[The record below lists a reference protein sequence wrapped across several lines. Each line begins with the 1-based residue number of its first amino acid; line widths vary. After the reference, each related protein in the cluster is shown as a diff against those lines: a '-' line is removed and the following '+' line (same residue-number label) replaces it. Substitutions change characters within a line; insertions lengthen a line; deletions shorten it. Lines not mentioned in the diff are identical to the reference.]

1 MSTKNSTPQ
10 EENQVV
16 PAFKM
21 PKEINDGLKVAFDKC
36 SKLIGAQEA
45 QRELG
50 FAAQIISKSPT
61 LQKCSVQSVIDAVV
75 NASRVGIT
83 LNPSL
88 RLAYLVPRKGVST
101 LEISYMGLITI
112 LKKSGGCK
120 YIEAFIVY
128 QDETFEYNP
137 AEGTL
142 SHTIYYATTEAEQ
155 KQRKIIGC
163 YSRAVL
169 LSNDVVFCFMPYW
182 EIEKVKRFSEGSDS
196 KWSAWQNW
204 EEEMIKKSVIK
215 RHFKTLVSNAEIAEV
230 IEALR
235 IEEENN
241 PLVKSQPKKNMF
253 NFDFEE

>member
-1 MSTKNSTPQ
+1 MSTKDSTPQ
-10 EENQVV
+10 EETQLPSV
-16 PAFKM
+16 KI
-21 PKEINDGLKVAFDKC
+21 PKEINEVLRVAFDKC
-36 SKLIGAQEA
+36 AKLIVVGEA
-45 QRELG
+45 QKELG

-61 LQKCSVQSVIDAVV
+61 LQKCNAQSVIDAVV
-75 NASRVGIT
+75 NSSRVGIT

-88 RLAYLVPRKGVST
+88 RLAYLVPRKGIAT
-101 LEISYMGLITI
+101 LEISYMGMITI

-128 QDETFEYNP
+128 QDEAFQYSP

-142 SHTIYYATTEAEQ
+142 THTIYHATTEAEQ

-169 LSNDVVFCFMPYW
+169 LTNEVVFCFMPMW

-196 KWSAWQNW
+196 KWSPWQNW

-215 RHFKTLVSNAEIAEV
+215 RHFKTLVSNAEITEV

-241 PLVKSQPKKNMF
+241 PLVKSSPKKNMF
-253 NFDFEE
+253 DFNFEE